1 MKIFNARQ
9 LQKYDK
15 FCNSLEELCSY
26 VNLGGGGEYLAAEI
40 NLIPHCNRE
49 KICYTS
55 DMKYHK
61 RKNKLGFTLAEVLI
75 TLGVIG
81 IVAAFTMPSLI
92 SKYQM
97 RVFETAFKKQYSV
110 LNNTLDF
117 IQLQEGLHDCYLT
130 TFTCPT
136 ESNPYNQCYSSAN
149 SDCQVIKQ
157 GMINHLKLRP
167 ITNDFEYPDQDDVL
181 AEGGITVNKTV
192 NYDYYKS
199 FSAFTLADGAV
210 VMFSEGGI
218 SGYSS
223 VVFLVDVNGK
233 KGPNKWGY
241 DAFYLVLSLNNGKI
255 RLTDEYASLAQK
267 GGRLPRTILL
277 NSDKNEVN
285 GFTWN

>member
-1 MKIFNARQ
+1 
-9 LQKYDK
+9 
-15 FCNSLEELCSY
+15 
-26 VNLGGGGEYLAAEI
+26 
-40 NLIPHCNRE
+40 
-49 KICYTS
+49 
-55 DMKYHK
+55 MKYHK
-61 RKNKLGFTLAEVLI
+61 RKIKLGFTLAEVLI

-130 TFTCPT
+130 KITCPT
-136 ESNPYNQCYSSAN
+136 ESDPNNQCYSSAN

-167 ITNDFEYPDQDDVL
+167 ITNDFEYPELDDVL
-181 AEGGITVNKTV
+181 AEGGITVNKSV
-192 NYDYYKS
+192 HYDYYKS

-210 VMFSEGGI
+210 VMFREGGT
-218 SGYSS
+218 SYYPVMF
-223 VVFLVDVNGK
+223 VVDINGK

-241 DAFYLVLSLNNGKI
+241 DVFYLVLSLNNGKI
-255 RLTDEYASLAQK
+255 RLTDEYASIAQK

-285 GFTWN
+285 GWIWD